1 MGRMQIHLTIY
12 ARRRLQPTT
21 GTFVAGPSRRGNFM
35 PDDVAEG
42 RSSCLGVMIRHC
54 LCNQVSS
61 QQNWKHSCDAQIGA
75 LPVLFCDQSST
86 GPSCPHPRRSVHSA
100 VARCPHRLTWQH
112 PGRYSNQ
119 KLGSSRYYAICGA
132 NGTATRSLPN
142 FPTQIQSQHSIGIYG
157 ELSGMTYYCI
167 TCLAA
172 RNRGLQRRVIPK
184 LPVVILFSLFSS
196 S

>member
-119 KLGSSRYYAICGA
+119 KLGSSRVGSTCTMLIIRSQSNKCLLTVLCHLWGKRDCNEVPSKLSDADPI
-132 NGTATRSLPN
+132 TA
-142 FPTQIQSQHSIGIYG
+142 F
-157 ELSGMTYYCI
+157 
-167 TCLAA
+167 
-172 RNRGLQRRVIPK
+172 NRHLR
-184 LPVVILFSLFSS
+184 
-196 S
+196 